1 MRWWRVSNNHS
12 QQADGSIGM
21 ALRLALAAL
30 TLMVIAGC
38 HPKTADDDMAAGDQ
52 ALQANKLPEAEAA
65 YQSAVSTA
73 PSDPRPHVALG
84 KVYLLEQKNDPAEL
98 EFMKALDVDPKN
110 ADAHAS
116 LGSVY
121 AAQARLELAEA
132 QYRAAVALDP
142 AHTDFRLNLG
152 TTLQKEDKLPP
163 AEAEFLTAIGLE
175 PKNAHAHLALA
186 DLLNVEPNRHSEAEI
201 EYAEVRALDPSLIP
215 NAASASAP
223 ASEPSPDAA
232 SVPTAPAPMTR
243 TAPALRQVDWKFLLT
258 HDSPVYQNSDSTS
271 QVVAQVHRLA
281 LRSCHRNSR
290 QLAAD
295 QDAQRNRWLY
305 SDFSRRIASSDP
317 QARRF
322 RAFTPV
328 GWTLRRIRAALREGV
343 LTFCMGTSACRC
355 CRVTG
360 PISRLVTPDG

>member
-1 MRWWRVSNNHS
+1 MRWRDLINHRGL
-12 QQADGSIGM
+12 QTDGYIGM
-21 ALRLALAAL
+21 ALRLTVAALAI
-30 TLMVIAGC
+30 TIVAGC

-52 ALQANKLPEAEAA
+52 ALQVNKLPEAEAA

-98 EFMKALDVDPKN
+98 EFMKALDIDSKN

-116 LGSVY
+116 LGGVY

-186 DLLNVEPNRHSEAEI
+186 DLLNVEPNRHSEAET

-215 NAASASAP
+215 NASGTATTP
-223 ASEPSPDAA
+223 AAEPSPVAA
-232 SVPTAPAPMTR
+232 SVPTAPAPVTR
-243 TAPALRQVDWKFLLT
+243 AAPALRQVDRKFLLT
-258 HDSPVYQNSDSTS
+258 HDSPVYQNSDSGS
-271 QVVAQVHRLA
+271 QVVAQVHR
-281 LRSCHRNSR
+281 
-290 QLAAD
+290 
-295 QDAQRNRWLY
+295 
-305 SDFSRRIASSDP
+305 RRY
-317 QARRF
+317 
-322 RAFTPV
+322 V
-328 GWTLRRIRAALREGV
+328 H
-343 LTFCMGTSACRC
+343 
-355 CRVTG
+355 VTG
-360 PISRLVTPDG
+360 VQGNWLRIKMRNGTVGFIPMSAAE